1 MSLPPSNTTFTE
13 SKFAE
18 SKFTESKFT
27 ESKFTES
34 KPTFADAAFS
44 GTPANRP
51 VDWSSSVNE
60 LRETKPVATA
70 LRNVGNNVPE
80 NWEVEVFFD
89 GDCPLCRREINWLR
103 KRDRQHKVR
112 FTDIAADD
120 FDPLPLGK
128 SHSDLMARIH
138 GRLPSGEWI
147 EGVEVFRRLYSAVG
161 FGWLVAPTRL
171 PGIRGTLD
179 LGYRVFARYRLRLTG
194 RCSAESCGPHRS

>member
-13 SKFAE
+13 SKF
-18 SKFTESKFT
+18 TESN
-27 ESKFTES
+27 
-34 KPTFADAAFS
+34 PTFPDAAFS

-60 LRETKPVATA
+60 LRETKPAATA
-70 LRNVGNNVPE
+70 LRNAGNYVPE
-80 NWEVEVFFD
+80 AYILETWEVEVFFD

-138 GRLPSGEWI
+138 GRLPSGEWL

-194 RCSAESCGPHRS
+194 RCSADSCGPHRS